1 MKRLSTIR
9 NILLLCATVLL
20 GGCDLTETM
29 QVEADKSMVFG
40 SESGLRLYA
49 YSFYRAL
56 PTLSTGYQQDEMCD
70 IAAVRQTNVFI
81 QQTRTIRKQLPAG
94 RGEPYGTSTI
104 LLMVVTRKSAQ
115 WMQLPAI
122 ITWALP
128 VGSAPGFIMTS

>member
-20 GGCDLTETM
+20 GSCDLTETM

-70 IAAVRQTNVFI
+70 IAAVRQTCLFSKM
-81 QQTRTIRKQLPAG
+81 RTIRKQLPAG
-94 RGEPYGTSTI
+94 HGEPCGTSII
-104 LLMVVTRKSAQ
+104 LSTVATQRSVQ

-122 ITWALP
+122 ITWVSP

>member
-56 PTLSTGYQQDEMCD
+56 PTLSTGYQLDEMCD
-70 IAAVRQTNVFI
+70 IAAVRQTNAFI
-81 QQTRTIRKQLPAG
+81 QQNAYNSETATSWSW
-94 RGEPYGTSTI
+94 GTLRNI
-104 LLMVVTRKSAQ
+104 NY
-115 WMQLPAI
+115 
-122 ITWALP
+122 
-128 VGSAPGFIMTS
+128 FIDGCYSKGVSPKTLWIC

>member
-20 GGCDLTETM
+20 GSCDLTETM

-49 YSFYRAL
+49 YSFYRHCLHFLRAISRMRCVIL
-56 PTLSTGYQQDEMCD
+56 PLYGRRMCL
-70 IAAVRQTNVFI
+70 FSKM
-81 QQTRTIRKQLPAG
+81 RTIRKQLPAG
-94 RGEPYGTSTI
+94 HGEPCGTSII
-104 LLMVVTRKSAQ
+104 LSTVATQRSVQ

-122 ITWALP
+122 ITWVSP

>member
-20 GGCDLTETM
+20 GSCDLTETM

-56 PTLSTGYQQDEMCD
+56 PTLSTGYQFG
-70 IAAVRQTNVFI
+70 NSY
-81 QQTRTIRKQLPAG
+81 QLVMGNPAEHQLFY
-94 RGEPYGTSTI
+94 RR
-104 LLMVVTRKSAQ
+104 LLLKGVYSGCSYPR
-115 WMQLPAI
+115 
-122 ITWALP
+122 
-128 VGSAPGFIMTS
+128 

>member
-1 MKRLSTIR
+1 MKRLSNIR

-20 GGCDLTETM
+20 GSCDLTETM
-29 QVEADKSMVFG
+29 QVEADKAMVFG

-81 QQTRTIRKQLPAG
+81 QQNAYNSETATNWSW
-94 RGEPYGTSTI
+94 GTSTI
-104 LLMVVTRKSAQ
+104 LLMVVIRKSAR
-115 WMQLPAI
+115 WMRLPVI
-122 ITWALP
+122 IIWASP
-128 VGSAPGFIMTS
+128 VGSVPGSIMIS

>member
-70 IAAVRQTNVFI
+70 IAAVRADGMCLFSK
-81 QQTRTIRKQLPAG
+81 TRTIRKQLPAG

-128 VGSAPGFIMTS
+128 LVPRLVLL

>member
-70 IAAVRQTNVFI
+70 IAGRRMCLFSK
-81 QQTRTIRKQLPAG
+81 TRTIRKQLPAG

>member
-70 IAAVRQTNVFI
+70 IAAVRQMNVFI
-81 QQTRTIRKQLPAG
+81 SAKRVQFGNSYQL
-94 RGEPYGTSTI
+94 
-104 LLMVVTRKSAQ
+104 VVGNLTEH
-115 WMQLPAI
+115 QL
-122 ITWALP
+122 
-128 VGSAPGFIMTS
+128 FY